1 MIATTSP
8 STNLLAASILAHARR
23 QSCHCGL
30 GQGDP
35 NLLLSKNNYTV
46 TFQSNGGSDV
56 ASQEVE
62 YEGLADIPAD
72 PVREGYTFTGWYE
85 DLGFKLSNEEVAE
98 LEEAENLYDI
108 ELTDLLW
115 QTDKTTLIRYD
126 LKNEP
131 VYYDLELQA
140 RWDEKK
146 GETKTASTTA
156 TKQTSASTTQP
167 SASSA
172 QSRRTSTPTTS
183 DTSPNVMVL
192 AVAGAVAIVAAA
204 TRFAAKH

>member
-1 MIATTSP
+1 M
-8 STNLLAASILAHARR
+8 
-23 QSCHCGL
+23 
-30 GQGDP
+30 
-35 NLLLSKNNYTV
+35 LSKNNYTV

-172 QSRRTSTPTTS
+172 QSRRTSTPTTI